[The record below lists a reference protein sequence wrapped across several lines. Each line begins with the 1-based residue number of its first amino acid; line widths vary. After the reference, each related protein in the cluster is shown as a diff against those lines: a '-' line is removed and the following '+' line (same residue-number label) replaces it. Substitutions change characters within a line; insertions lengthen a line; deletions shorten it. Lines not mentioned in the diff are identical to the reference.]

1 MIGCG
6 WRLVR
11 VLGLWVGIGQNG
23 IWPGISQ
30 NTRILCWSWSKGSD
44 SAGHWSEHSD
54 FGLVLAKAIRFGWAL
69 VRTFGFWAGVG
80 QSDQIWLGIGQST
93 RILGWSWSKML
104 RFGWPLIRTP
114 RIFLASM
121 KICVGKSFS
130 ECKISY
136 RIEPQ
141 KVTLFRANATRIRW
155 SVGWSVGR
163 SPD

>member
-6 WRLVR
+6 WRVVR

-93 RILGWSWSKML
+93 RILGWSWSKGSDL
-104 RFGWPLIRTP
+104 TGHLSEKSDFRLGLVKIVGFGRALVRT
-114 RIFLASM
+114 FGFWAG
-121 KICVGKSFS
+121 VG
-130 ECKISY
+130 
-136 RIEPQ
+136 
-141 KVTLFRANATRIRW
+141 
-155 SVGWSVGR
+155 
-163 SPD
+163 